1 MNLPRTE
8 ILGRLAGEVSV
19 PAPTL
24 IRDISRGGAQIEC
37 AFPLILG
44 SAHELRL
51 HLGDAS
57 VVVKAR
63 VVRCE
68 IADIGRDLV
77 RYVAGVEFVEL
88 PPHADA
94 AIAAYLE
101 RIEAGAE
108 PPRRGPAADAVGQVR
123 YLTRRWLR

>member
-1 MNLPRTE
+1 MGPDKRESPRTE

-19 PAPTL
+19 PAPAVV
-24 IRDISRGGAQIEC
+24 RSISRKGAQIEC

-51 HLGDAS
+51 HLGDDS

-63 VVRCE
+63 VVHCR

-94 AIAAYLE
+94 AIATYLDRVQRE
-101 RIEAGAE
+101 REAG
-108 PPRRGPAADAVGQVR
+108 PG
-123 YLTRRWLR
+123 

>member
-1 MNLPRTE
+1 MDADKRESPRTE
-8 ILGRLAGEVSV
+8 ILGRLAGEVNV

-24 IRDISRGGAQIEC
+24 VRDISHAGAQIEC

-51 HLGDAS
+51 HLGDDS
-57 VVVKAR
+57 VVVRAR
-63 VVRCE
+63 VVRCQ

-88 PPHADA
+88 PPHAEA
-94 AIAAYLE
+94 AITAYLE
-101 RIEAGAE
+101 RVRREREAGA
-108 PPRRGPAADAVGQVR
+108 GSGS
-123 YLTRRWLR
+123 

>member
-1 MNLPRTE
+1 MGPDKRESPRTE

-24 IRDISRGGAQIEC
+24 IRNISRKGAQIEC
-37 AFPLILG
+37 AFPLLLG

-51 HLGDAS
+51 YLGDDS

-63 VVRCE
+63 VVHCH

-88 PPHADA
+88 PPHVDA
-94 AIAAYLE
+94 AIAAYLDRIQRE
-101 RIEAGAE
+101 REAG
-108 PPRRGPAADAVGQVR
+108 RG
-123 YLTRRWLR
+123 

>member
-1 MNLPRTE
+1 MGPDKRESPRTE

-19 PAPTL
+19 SAPTL
-24 IRDISRGGAQIEC
+24 IRNISRTGAQIEC
-37 AFPLILG
+37 AFPLVLD

-51 HLGDAS
+51 HLGDDA

-63 VVRCE
+63 VVHCQ

-94 AIAAYLE
+94 AIAAYLARIQRE
-101 RIEAGAE
+101 RDAG
-108 PPRRGPAADAVGQVR
+108 RG
-123 YLTRRWLR
+123 